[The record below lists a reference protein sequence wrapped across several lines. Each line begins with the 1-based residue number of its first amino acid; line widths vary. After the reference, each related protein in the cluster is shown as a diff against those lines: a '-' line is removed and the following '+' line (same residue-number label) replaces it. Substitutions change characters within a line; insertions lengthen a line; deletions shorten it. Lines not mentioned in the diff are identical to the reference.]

1 MNFKQPTFLARSM
14 YDLNNIISL
23 AELNKDEISKI
34 WDKEK
39 LEQMIILLNK
49 YKEIVTNEL
58 GERLIKAC

>member
-23 AELNKDEISKI
+23 SELNKDEISKI

-39 LEQMIILLNK
+39 LEQMITLLNE

-58 GERLIKAC
+58 DERLMKAC

>member
-39 LEQMIILLNK
+39 LEQMIILLNE

-58 GERLIKAC
+58 GERLMKAC

>member
-23 AELNKDEISKI
+23 SELNKDEISKI

-39 LEQMIILLNK
+39 LEQMITLLNE

-58 GERLIKAC
+58 GERLMKTC